1 MTCLLLVSMT
11 RERIAMT
18 TQYRNLNPGN
28 DFAPLARLF
37 TLEMQDPT
45 TEKGLREDYEKHK
58 DRILCLRVATSEQG
72 EVMGFN
78 WLTRDKMDEQRAYCY
93 LVVSLD
99 HRYQGIGSQ
108 LYKKVEEVSL
118 ASAIR
123 ELRATFPDTMPESRT
138 FAEKRGFTMISHSIG
153 MQLELDGL
161 DLQPYLDLATE
172 LERLGYEFTTMEA
185 LGNTEA
191 DQQKLYL
198 LNDVT
203 SSQTMGSEGEHSWSS
218 FEDFQQSVCQSDWYN
233 PAGQLV
239 VIEKSTGKW
248 VAMSAITRFEGQE
261 EAYNLFTGVDEAF
274 RGRKLAQAVKA
285 KALLFARDVLDVK
298 LVRTNHNSLN
308 EPMIAID
315 RKFGYVQSPGSLYMR
330 KNLA

>member
-1 MTCLLLVSMT
+1 
-11 RERIAMT
+11 MT
-18 TQYRNLNPGN
+18 TRFRDLDPNT

-37 TLEMQDPT
+37 TVEMQDPT
-45 TEKGLREDYEKHK
+45 TEMGLWEDYEKHR

-72 EVMGFN
+72 EVRGFN
-78 WLTRDKMDEQRAYCY
+78 WLTRDRNDEQRAYFY
-93 LVVSLD
+93 VVVS
-99 HRYQGIGSQ
+99 HEQRHQGIGSQ
-108 LYKKVEEVSL
+108 LYQQIEDASL
-118 ASAIR
+118 ASAIC

-138 FAEKRGFTMISHSIG
+138 FAVKRGFSLISHSIG
-153 MQLELDGL
+153 MQLELDRL
-161 DLQPYLDLATE
+161 DLQPYLDLASE
-172 LERLGYEFTTMEA
+172 LERQGYEFKSMEA
-185 LGNTEA
+185 LGNTET
-191 DQQKLYL
+191 DQEKLYL

-218 FEDFQQSVCQSDWYN
+218 FEDFQQSVCQAEWYN
-233 PAGQLV
+233 PAGQMV

-298 LVRTNHNSLN
+298 KVRTNHNSLN

>member
-1 MTCLLLVSMT
+1 MNTPFRDLDP
-11 RERIAMT
+11 A
-18 TQYRNLNPGN
+18 N

-37 TLEMQDPT
+37 TVEMQDPT
-45 TEKGLREDYEKHK
+45 TENGLREDYEKHQ
-58 DRILCLRVATSEQG
+58 DRILCLRVAASEQG
-72 EVMGFN
+72 EVLGFN
-78 WLTRDKMDEQRAYCY
+78 WLTRDKLDDQRANLYV
-93 LVVSLD
+93 VVSLN
-99 HRYQGIGSQ
+99 HRRQGIGSQ
-108 LYKKVEEVSL
+108 LYREVEKVSL
-118 ASAIR
+118 ASSIH
-123 ELRATFPDTMPESRT
+123 ELRATFPDTLPESRA
-138 FAEKRGFTMISHSIG
+138 FAEKRGFTLISHSIG
-153 MQLELDGL
+153 MQLELENL
-161 DLQPYLDLATE
+161 DLQPYLDLSTD
-172 LERLGYEFTTMEA
+172 LERQGYEFTSMEA

-198 LNDVT
+198 LNDVA
-203 SSQTMGSEGEHSWSS
+203 SSQTMGTEGEHPWSS

-285 KALLFARDVLDVK
+285 KALLFARDVLGVK
-298 LVRTNHNSLN
+298 LVRTNHNARN

-315 RKFGYVQSPGSLYMR
+315 RKLGYVQSPGYYYMR
-330 KNLA
+330 KHLP

>member
-1 MTCLLLVSMT
+1 
-11 RERIAMT
+11 MT
-18 TQYRNLNPGN
+18 TQYRDLDPAN

-37 TLEMQDPT
+37 TVEMEEPT
-45 TEKGLREDYEKHK
+45 TENGLREDYEKHQ
-58 DRILCLRVATSEQG
+58 DRILCLKVAASEQG
-72 EVMGFN
+72 EVQGFN
-78 WLTRDKMDEQRAYCY
+78 WLTRDKMDEHRAYCY
-93 LVVSLD
+93 VVVSLN
-99 HRYQGIGSQ
+99 HRHQGIGSQ
-108 LYKKVEEVSL
+108 LYQEVEEVTL

-123 ELRATFPDTMPESRT
+123 ELRATFPDTLPDSRS

-153 MQLELDGL
+153 MQLEIEKL
-161 DLQPYLDLATE
+161 DLQPYLDLAND
-172 LERLGYEFTTMEA
+172 LERQGYVFTSMEA

-191 DQQKLYL
+191 DQRKLYL

-233 PAGQLV
+233 PAGQMV

-261 EAYNLFTGVDEAF
+261 EAYNLFTGVDEAY

-285 KALLFARDVLDVK
+285 QALLFARDVLGVNM
-298 LVRTNHNSLN
+298 VRTNHNARN
-308 EPMIAID
+308 EPMIAVD
-315 RKFGYVQSPGSLYMR
+315 RKFGYVQSPGYFYMR
-330 KNLA
+330 KYLS